1 MSRDMSIV
9 FTILVVIFM
18 AWFVTSVQA
27 QNEYLNGG
35 SHCSSHSLEP
45 YMEYRLDEQL
55 YDNSSGN
62 NSRGNNGTLGL
73 RYRYSFGGTC
83 TKEYKEIMLQN
94 ERLKQEL
101 EMLKLCGKYKD
112 LELGPE
118 FATVREFCKDVN
130 LKTKKEEEK

>member
-1 MSRDMSIV
+1 MSRSILILAIV
-9 FTILVVIFM
+9 LVVWIIKP
-18 AWFVTSVQA
+18 AQA

-101 EMLKLCGKYKD
+101 EMLKMCGKYKD
-112 LELGPE
+112 LELGEE
-118 FATVREFCKDVN
+118 FATVREICAGVR
-130 LKTKKEEEK
+130 KKPATSE